1 MTERTKNTFSDK
13 TYSLAKSLHCINNA
27 KLYLEDV
34 RLNSINE
41 AKGIFNS
48 YIQKCEWILGDVK
61 RRLNQESKDIL
72 NKELEDSLLFDAIT
86 DKLIRLDKDGRDLVE
101 NYIDE
106 LIKKIKIDESSRKS

>member
-61 RRLNQESKDIL
+61 RRLNKESREILIKD
-72 NKELEDSLLFDAIT
+72 LEDSLLFDAIA
-86 DKLIRLDKDGRDLVE
+86 DKLIRLDKNSRDLVE

-106 LIKKIKIDESSRKS
+106 LIKEIKDNESSKTS

>member
-34 RLNSINE
+34 KINSINE

-48 YIQKCEWILGDVK
+48 YIQKCDWILGDVK
-61 RRLNQESKDIL
+61 RRLNKESRDAID
-72 NKELEDSLLFDAIT
+72 KELEDSLIFDAIT
-86 DKLIRLDKDGRDLVE
+86 DKLIRLDKEGRDLVE

-106 LIKKIKIDESSRKS
+106 LVKKITNNESGKTS